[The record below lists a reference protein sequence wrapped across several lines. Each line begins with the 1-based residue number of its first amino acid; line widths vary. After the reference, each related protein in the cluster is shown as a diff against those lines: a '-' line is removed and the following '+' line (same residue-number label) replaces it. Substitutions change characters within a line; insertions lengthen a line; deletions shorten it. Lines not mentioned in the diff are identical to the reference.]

1 MLGAPSQGLSLGF
14 LARDFGTTTFS
25 GVPCPSVS
33 RRPWPGTDSMGL
45 SHRAGCISLKAGL
58 PGPAFSLWWPAES
71 VVTGAGTH
79 PVQPIANGDRRK
91 LRQHGEYRRCKCPSS
106 GKAGGFAGSIPA
118 RAYPHFCATRHDAW
132 LLI

>member
-1 MLGAPSQGLSLGF
+1 VLGAPSQGLSLGF

-58 PGPAFSLWWPAES
+58 PGSAFSLWWPAES
-71 VVTGAGTH
+71 VVTAAGTH